1 MISWRVLWLLIVM
14 SLAVNVALR
23 LENQTREHV
32 KQLIGG

>member
-1 MISWRVLWLLIVM
+1 MISWRVLWLLMVM
-14 SLAVNVALR
+14 GVALNVGLR

>member
-1 MISWRVLWLLIVM
+1 MISWRILWLLLVM
-14 SLAVNVALR
+14 SLAMNAALR

>member
-14 SLAVNVALR
+14 SLAMNFALR

-32 KQLIGG
+32 KQLLGG